1 MFAME
6 VLGVYMLCCVG
17 DVGCICVVLRVALD
31 GVVLVSLLREAC
43 VLCDFD

>member
-1 MFAME
+1 ME
-6 VLGVYMLCCVG
+6 VNTLCVCDGGIGRV
-17 DVGCICVVLRVALD
+17 CVVLRVALD